1 MVSSVSRRFLSV
13 LFVLAVALTVA
24 IAQSKPQT
32 SRPQPKP
39 QPQPQQT
46 PVDTTTPAEP
56 GAQDIEVAKI
66 DTNLVTVPV
75 VATSINGLYIG
86 DLRKEEF
93 TISED
98 GVAHDIAFFGK
109 ISMPFHVILMLDTS
123 ASTKDT
129 LRQIQ
134 NAAFAFVQQLQPA
147 DRVKVITFDD
157 QIRDLNDFTSNRE
170 TLRTAINSA
179 RSGSGTK
186 LYDAFELAM
195 NTVRSIEGR
204 KAIVIFTDAVDWHS
218 DNATF
223 QSTLRNLDEEG
234 VIVYPIR
241 YETRATTEAIA
252 RGQAEQTTPTLPT
265 IDVIRRPPN
274 GTTAP
279 TFPGG
284 EPIPTTGSE
293 RSTGPLGLPLPEEI
307 MRRRREVGRERDPRD
322 PRGDPRDSRYPAPGE
337 REQLPGNIP
346 PDDDRTSPENRLPDR
361 RRIPGQPDPSTTTTT
376 TRRRRGPDD
385 EITRMLDMAYA
396 KADDYLNALAVK
408 SGGRLLRA
416 DTLAYLPDAFAQ
428 IAAELRTQYLLGYYP
443 LNKEHDERYRRI
455 KVATT
460 RKDVMIRAR
469 PGYIS
474 TGAK

>member
-13 LFVLAVALTVA
+13 LVVLSIALTLA

-32 SRPQPKP
+32 SKPLPKP
-39 QPQPQQT
+39 EPK
-46 PVDTTTPAEP
+46 PVNPTLPPEPAP
-56 GAQDIEVAKI
+56 QDIEVAKI

-75 VATSINGLYIG
+75 IATSINGLYIG

-98 GVAHDIAFFGK
+98 GVPHDIAFFGR

-157 QIRDLNDFTSNRE
+157 EIRDLNEFTSNRE
-170 TLRTAINSA
+170 TLRTAINTA

-186 LYDAFELAM
+186 LYDAFELAL
-195 NTVRSIEGR
+195 NTVRAIDGR

-284 EPIPTTGSE
+284 DPIPTTGSE
-293 RSTGPLGLPLPEEI
+293 RRTGPLGLPLPEEI

-322 PRGDPRDSRYPAPGE
+322 PRDSRYPAPGD

-361 RRIPGQPDPSTTTTT
+361 RRIPGQPDPPPTTTT
-376 TRRRRGPDD
+376 TRRRGGGPDD

-396 KADDYLNALAVK
+396 KADDYLNALALK

-469 PGYIS
+469 PGYLA

>member
-13 LFVLAVALTVA
+13 LFVLAIALTIA
-24 IAQSKPQT
+24 IGQSKPQT
-32 SRPQPKP
+32 KPQPKP
-39 QPQPQQT
+39 QPT
-46 PVDTTTPAEP
+46 VDTTAPPPEPAP
-56 GAQDIEVAKI
+56 QDIEVQKI

-170 TLRTAINSA
+170 TLRAAINSA
-179 RSGSGTK
+179 HSGSGTK

-195 NTVRSIEGR
+195 NSVRRIEGR

-284 EPIPTTGSE
+284 DPIPTTGSE
-293 RSTGPLGLPLPEEI
+293 RRTGPLGMPLPEDI
-307 MRRRREVGRERDPRD
+307 LRRRREAGRERDPR
-322 PRGDPRDSRYPAPGE
+322 DPRDSRYPAPGD
-337 REQLPGNIP
+337 REQLPGNLP

-396 KADDYLNALAVK
+396 KADDYLNALALK

>member
-13 LFVLAVALTVA
+13 LFVLAIALTVA
-24 IAQSKPQT
+24 LAQSKPQSKPQT
-32 SRPQPKP
+32 KPQPKP
-39 QPQPQQT
+39 
-46 PVDTTTPAEP
+46 VDTTAPPPEPAP
-56 GAQDIEVAKI
+56 QDIEVQKI

-75 VATSINGLYIG
+75 IATSINGLYIG

-98 GVAHDIAFFGK
+98 GVPHDIAFFGK

-157 QIRDLNDFTSNRE
+157 QIRDLNEFTSDRE

-195 NTVRSIEGR
+195 NTVRSIDGR

-223 QSTLRNLDEEG
+223 QGTLRNLDEEG

-284 EPIPTTGSE
+284 DPIPTTGSE
-293 RSTGPLGLPLPEEI
+293 RRTGPLGLPLPEEI
-307 MRRRREVGRERDPRD
+307 MRRRREAGRERDRRNPD
-322 PRGDPRDSRYPAPGE
+322 PNDPNN

-346 PDDDRTSPENRLPDR
+346 NDDDRTSPENRLPDR
-361 RRIPGQPDPSTTTTT
+361 RRIPGQPDPPTTTT

-396 KADDYLNALAVK
+396 KADDYLNALALK

-443 LNKEHDERYRRI
+443 LNKNHDERYRQI

-469 PGYIS
+469 PGYLA